1 MHGVL
6 EGFGVIA
13 VVIGLGYVLARFG
26 VLGAATQE
34 TLARLVFYV
43 GAPALLFVTLSQA
56 DIGAVLS
63 GGFVVT
69 AASVAVTALSYV
81 LVATFIRKRSGA
93 ETVIGALSS
102 SYVNAGNLG
111 IPVAVYVLGT
121 ASYIAPVM
129 LLQLLVMAP
138 IAFAVLDATAARNQA
153 SLLARISQPL
163 RNPVTVAT
171 LLGVLVAVSGVDVPL
186 VIGRPIELVAGLA
199 VPAALIAYGVSL
211 RGAPRVGSGGALPEL
226 VLIAVLKVI
235 AQPVAAFLV
244 ARYALDLSAGEV
256 FAGTVMAALPT
267 AQNVFVYAVRYDR
280 GVTLARESIFVTTMA
295 SAPTILIIAALLA

>member
-1 MHGVL
+1 M
-6 EGFGVIA
+6 IA

-26 VLGAATQE
+26 VLGSATQE

-69 AASVAVTALSYV
+69 AASVALTALSYV
-81 LVATFIRKRSGA
+81 LVATFIRRRPGA

-121 ASYIAPVM
+121 ASYVAPVM

-138 IAFAVLDATAARNQA
+138 VAFAVLDATAARNHA
-153 SLLARISQPL
+153 SLIARISQPL
-163 RNPVTVAT
+163 RNPVTLAT

-244 ARYALDLSAGEV
+244 ARYALDLSAAEV

-295 SAPTILIIAALLA
+295 SAPAILIIAALLA